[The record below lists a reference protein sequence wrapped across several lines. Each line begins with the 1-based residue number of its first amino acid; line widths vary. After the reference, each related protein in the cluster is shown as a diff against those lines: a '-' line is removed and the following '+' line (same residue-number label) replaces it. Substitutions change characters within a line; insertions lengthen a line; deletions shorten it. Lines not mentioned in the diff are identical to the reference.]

1 MMVPVSW
8 LYIIGQKIKV
18 VITVLVSWLYFGAEN
33 KGSNDSTCLL
43 AVYCASSSR
52 SMASAST
59 PSLLAVNK
67 TKERERV
74 KVSVRF

>member
-8 LYIIGQKIKV
+8 LYMGQKIKV
-18 VITVLVSWLYFGAEN
+18 VITVPVSWLYFGAEN

-43 AVYCASSSR
+43 AVCCASSSC